1 MIKRI
6 LSNGN
11 VCIPKSIRQQLPSNN
26 VDIKLVEIETAPGVV
41 KNVIIL
47 EPVGE
52 DKKAYT
58 VYYD

>member
-11 VCIPKSIRQQLPSNN
+11 INIPKKFRQLLPSNN

-47 EPVGE
+47 EPIGE

-58 VYYD
+58 VYE